1 MVIPKNTFFFNESK
15 ETYSFIANST
25 THQLFQAQERALYKQ
40 LDKEE
45 DPNDVYMKMMK
56 MKEENTTMAPHPLS
70 NHYDILKSTGT
81 WQNFDKKN

>member
-1 MVIPKNTFFFNESK
+1 MRQMEEDIIREKQNIFFCMNPAA
-15 ETYSFIANST
+15 TV
-25 THQLFQAQERALYKQ
+25 AQERALYKQ